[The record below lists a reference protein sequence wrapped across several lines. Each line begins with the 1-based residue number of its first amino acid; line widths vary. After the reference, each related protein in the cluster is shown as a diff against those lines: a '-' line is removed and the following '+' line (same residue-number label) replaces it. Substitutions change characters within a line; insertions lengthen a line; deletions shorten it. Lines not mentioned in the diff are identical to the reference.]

1 MKSKFT
7 IEEEVQK
14 TMNALDNLS
23 RVEGNPYLFT
33 RVKAQLE
40 REQKNS
46 FQVNRLAP
54 QILSWSFVLLLLAIN
69 IFTIREN
76 FSSENVSDTLVEA
89 ISTEYGLEASSAD
102 YLNQN

>member
-1 MKSKFT
+1 MKPKST

-14 TMNALDNLS
+14 TMNVLDDMS

-33 RVKAQLE
+33 RVKAKLE
-40 REQKNS
+40 GEQKKP
-46 FQVNRLAP
+46 FQISRRAP

-69 IFTIREN
+69 IFTLREN
-76 FSSENVSDTLVEA
+76 LNSENVSDTLVEA
-89 ISTEYGLEASSAD
+89 ISSEYGFESSESD